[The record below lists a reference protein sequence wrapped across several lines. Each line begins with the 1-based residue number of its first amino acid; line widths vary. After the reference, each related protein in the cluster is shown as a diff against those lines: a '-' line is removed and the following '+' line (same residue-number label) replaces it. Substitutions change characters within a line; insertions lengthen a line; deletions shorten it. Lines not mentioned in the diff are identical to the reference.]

1 MTDRT
6 SIDGSVSVTLAD
18 DSAAG
23 VAFQLAKQIAA
34 HEAAG
39 GGLEQKREYWLE
51 LYARCWKATHGR
63 NHTV

>member
-6 SIDGSVSVTLAD
+6 SIDGSVNVTLAD

-23 VAFQLAKQIAA
+23 VAFQLAKHIAA
-34 HEAAG
+34 YEG
-39 GGLEQKREYWLE
+39 SGGLEQKREYWLD

-63 NHTV
+63 NHGA